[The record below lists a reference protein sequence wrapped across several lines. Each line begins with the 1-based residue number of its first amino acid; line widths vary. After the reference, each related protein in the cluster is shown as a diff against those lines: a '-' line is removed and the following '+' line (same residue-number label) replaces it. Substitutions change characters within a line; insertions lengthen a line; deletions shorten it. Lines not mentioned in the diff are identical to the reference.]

1 MHMTLSAAQLALP
14 HLRRRAVV
22 DQSTFLVLVRLLVHP
37 VDASSLV
44 KTNRASLAHLLA
56 AVLEVLAFELPRL
69 VICLGEVIGVDKA
82 IATPEAAERLL
93 AAREPNRIVSGPR
106 SRSGVR
112 LLREIARKSHQR
124 HEHDTGATT
133 ANEHHQRPP
142 NRDHGL
148 PLLAA
153 SQLVAEWF
161 NACLALRT
169 MPLAVLAFLVTRLGT
184 VATAVVTSR
193 SFFGENGVIGLDWR
207 SFAVR
212 RSPREC
218 RARRWSTGGK
228 NPRRVRDRRT

>member
-56 AVLEVLAFELPRL
+56 AVLEVLAFELPSL

-106 SRSGVR
+106 SR
-112 LLREIARKSHQR
+112 ARSSSAA
-124 HEHDTGATT
+124 GA
-133 ANEHHQRPP
+133 AP
-142 NRDHGL
+142 
-148 PLLAA
+148 A
-153 SQLVAEWF
+153 S
-161 NACLALRT
+161 
-169 MPLAVLAFLVTRLGT
+169 
-184 VATAVVTSR
+184 S
-193 SFFGENGVIGLDWR
+193 
-207 SFAVR
+207 R
-212 RSPREC
+212 RSESEASGNG
-218 RARRWSTGGK
+218 RAETISTVSSCLIQAMIPAWG
-228 NPRRVRDRRT
+228 PAFPQRA